1 MIKDKNLRIILAS
14 GSPRRKELLGHLG
27 LNFEVIPSDVEEV
40 TDKVIPREVAIDL
53 AMLKGNDIFNK
64 IESDVS
70 EPKQARPFV
79 IASDTIVVIDQKVLG
94 KPKDRE
100 HAKEMLLSLSGRKHD
115 VYTSIFMKSVT
126 SSAQVVEREM
136 CVQTEVEFD
145 IIQDDI
151 LNLYLDSKDPYDK
164 AGAYGIQNQ
173 GLLFVKEIR
182 GSYSNVV
189 GFPLSDFVKEFK
201 EFVGEL

>member
-1 MIKDKNLRIILAS
+1 MAS
-14 GSPRRKELLGHLG
+14 GSPRRKELLGHL
-27 LNFEVIPSDVEEV
+27 NIDFEVIPSDVEEV
-40 TDKVIPREVAIDL
+40 TDKVIPKEVAIDL

-64 IESDVS
+64 VEHGLSKK
-70 EPKQARPFV
+70 KQASPLI

-94 KPKDRE
+94 KPRDRE
-100 HAKEMLLSLSGRKHD
+100 HAKEMLLSLSGRKHE
-115 VYTSIFMKSVT
+115 VYTSIFMKSIN
-126 SSAQVVEREM
+126 SDSQVVERAF

-151 LNLYLDSKDPYDK
+151 LNLYLDSNDPYDK

-189 GFPLSDFVKEFK
+189 GFPLSDFIREFK
-201 EFVGEL
+201 LFVGEL